1 MTAERPPERAD
12 MPPPDPAT
20 GPEPQDAPPPMDGTM
35 PATAPMDG
43 SMPATAP
50 MDGSMPAT
58 PSVALDGAIPSPAV
72 GAGAA
77 GAGALGAGAVGAGA
91 AGAGALGAGA
101 VGAGGND
108 TPATPVEPST
118 AEPLV
123 PPAPAEA
130 PVAKPT
136 DAPATAT
143 PRRRAAAARG
153 TLRVIQFVVGVG
165 LFVFG
170 IWIGMQV
177 FQSTQKSTD
186 PVGAT
191 AVSNGVPT
199 PPVVQEFAHALQT
212 GGPDAVRSSVST
224 DVFALLASELQ
235 RWDYATINKVD
246 VLSTAV
252 DGPRTA
258 TGLILT
264 GSTTDGRTMWINLV
278 VHTANG
284 QISMLR

>member
-1 MTAERPPERAD
+1 
-12 MPPPDPAT
+12 MPTPPDA
-20 GPEPQDAPPPMDGTM
+20 APTSDL
-35 PATAPMDG
+35 
-43 SMPATAP
+43 
-50 MDGSMPAT
+50 PAT
-58 PSVALDGAIPSPAV
+58 PTPGLPEGSPAIEGV
-72 GAGAA
+72 MPPAASMAIDSAISSGAGTTA
-77 GAGALGAGAVGAGA
+77 GAGAI
-91 AGAGALGAGA
+91 
-101 VGAGGND
+101 D
-108 TPATPVEPST
+108 TPGEPSPPASPAEPVTAEPVT

-123 PPAPAEA
+123 PPAPVEGGVAPPTTAEE
-130 PVAKPT
+130 PVAT
-136 DAPATAT
+136 HG
-143 PRRRAAAARG
+143 RRGAVARG
-153 TLRVIQFVVGVG
+153 GLRFIQFAIGVG

-199 PPVVQEFAHALQT
+199 PPVVQEFAHALQA

-235 RWDYATINKVD
+235 RWDYATIKKVD

-252 DGPRTA
+252 DGPRSA

-264 GSTTDGRTMWINLV
+264 GTTTDGRTMWINLIV
-278 VHTANG
+278 QTENG
-284 QISMLR
+284 QISTLR

>member
-1 MTAERPPERAD
+1 
-12 MPPPDPAT
+12 MPPPNDASPGSDLPSTPAL
-20 GPEPQDAPPPMDGTM
+20 PE
-35 PATAPMDG
+35 G
-43 SMPATAP
+43 SSDSA
-50 MDGSMPAT
+50 SM
-58 PSVALDGAIPSPAV
+58 ALDGAIPSPA
-72 GAGAA
+72 GTTPAGTTA
-77 GAGALGAGAVGAGA
+77 GTGTGAV
-91 AGAGALGAGA
+91 
-101 VGAGGND
+101 D
-108 TPATPVEPST
+108 TPGEPATTPLAEPAT

-123 PPAPAEA
+123 PPAPVEDAVVPAAADA
-130 PVAKPT
+130 PVAT
-136 DAPATAT
+136 QS
-143 PRRRAAAARG
+143 RRGAAARG
-153 TLRVIQFVVGVG
+153 TLRVIQFAIGIG

-224 DVFALLASELQ
+224 DVFSLLASELQ
-235 RWDYATINKVD
+235 RWDYATIKKVD

-252 DGPRTA
+252 DGPRSA

-264 GSTTDGRTMWINLV
+264 GTTTDGRTMWINLI
-278 VHTANG
+278 VHTENG
-284 QISMLR
+284 QISTLR

>member
-1 MTAERPPERAD
+1 MTAERPPERPD
-12 MPPPDPAT
+12 MPTPSDAT
-20 GPEPQDAPPPMDGTM
+20 PTSDL
-35 PATAPMDG
+35 
-43 SMPATAP
+43 
-50 MDGSMPAT
+50 PAT
-58 PSVALDGAIPSPAV
+58 PTPGLPEGSAAIEGVMPPAASMAIDGAISS
-72 GAGAA
+72 GAGTTA
-77 GAGALGAGAVGAGA
+77 GAGAIDTSGEPS
-91 AGAGALGAGA
+91 
-101 VGAGGND
+101 
-108 TPATPVEPST
+108 TPAPPAEPVT

-123 PPAPAEA
+123 PPAPVEGAVAPPTTAEE
-130 PVAKPT
+130 
-136 DAPATAT
+136 PATAQG
-143 PRRRAAAARG
+143 RRGAVARG
-153 TLRVIQFVVGVG
+153 GLRFIQFAIGVG

-235 RWDYATINKVD
+235 RWDYATIRKVD

-252 DGPRTA
+252 DGPRSA
-258 TGLILT
+258 TGLILSGT
-264 GSTTDGRTMWINLV
+264 TTDGRTMWINLI
-278 VHTANG
+278 VHTENG
-284 QISMLR
+284 QISTLR

>member
-1 MTAERPPERAD
+1 MPTPTDANPTSDLPVTPGLPEASV
-12 MPPPDPAT
+12 
-20 GPEPQDAPPPMDGTM
+20 
-35 PATAPMDG
+35 
-43 SMPATAP
+43 SM
-50 MDGSMPAT
+50 
-58 PSVALDGAIPSPAV
+58 ALDGAINSPAT
-72 GAGAA
+72 GTTAGAI
-77 GAGALGAGAVGAGA
+77 
-91 AGAGALGAGA
+91 
-101 VGAGGND
+101 D
-108 TPATPVEPST
+108 TPGEPATTPPPAEPVA

-123 PPAPAEA
+123 PPASVEGAVVPPATTDA
-130 PVAKPT
+130 PVAT
-136 DAPATAT
+136 QS
-143 PRRRAAAARG
+143 RRGAAARG
-153 TLRVIQFVVGVG
+153 TLRVVQFAIGVG

-224 DVFALLASELQ
+224 DVFSLLASELQ
-235 RWDYATINKVD
+235 RWDYATIKKVD

-252 DGPRTA
+252 DGPRSA

-264 GSTTDGRTMWINLV
+264 GTTTDGRTMWINLI
-278 VHTANG
+278 VHAENG
-284 QISMLR
+284 QISTLR